1 MRALALIIALVAT
14 TVSAQSNL
22 PACIGGDTSR
32 WRNCSG
38 TINYPNGDRYVGE
51 FMGSKFNGYGTIIN
65 TTGFEYVG
73 KFSDGGL
80 IALVVTNAAQPNPDN
95 AVGRS
100 PSYFLA
106 Y

>member
-1 MRALALIIALVAT
+1 MKALVLIIALVAT

-32 WRNCSG
+32 WSNCS
-38 TINYPNGDRYVGE
+38 
-51 FMGSKFNGYGTIIN
+51 GTIIN